1 MAVDPF
7 APEELARLLESDAA
21 RPTLLKRRESKT
33 LELKANFSLSDDA
46 KVDYARTM
54 AAFSNREG
62 GYLMFGIRDKPHE
75 KDGMQNSKLD
85 ELDPRVLSQFLQN
98 HFSPNIDW
106 EHRVHEVDGKRFGF
120 IYVWPAK
127 RKPVVCIAANSK
139 GKTLRDGDVFYRYQ
153 GETKLIGSSEL
164 HGLIEERI
172 EQERRLWQN
181 LLKTAAHLTPPSVA
195 FLDFQSGRL
204 TGAEGTLMIGEELL
218 DKVKFIQEGRL
229 DESGEPTL
237 NVVGDV
243 HVAPTV
249 AIPVDRA
256 VPVDPSA
263 RCDLWESEAIKSI
276 TDRIGGQIKWGDST
290 KSMTSPMFRDVIAAY
305 GIDSPSPM
313 MYIPQKAGSR
323 KQYGDCLADW
333 MVEQYTRDHD
343 FFWKANHHVRRRGHT
358 AEGDFATPGAGR
370 RDVEL
375 DHELGEE
382 GG

>member
-1 MAVDPF
+1 MAFDPF

-62 GYLMFGIRDKPHE
+62 GYLMFGIRDRPHE
-75 KDGMQNSKLD
+75 KDGMQNTRLD
-85 ELDPRVLSQFLQN
+85 ELDPRVMSQFLQN

-106 EHRVHEVDGKRFGF
+106 EHRVQEVDGKRFGF

-164 HGLIEERI
+164 HALIEERI

-218 DKVKFIQEGRL
+218 DKVKFIQEGRFS
-229 DESGEPTL
+229 ESGEPTL

-276 TDRIGGQIKWGDST
+276 TDRVGTQIKWGSAT
-290 KSMTSPMFRDVIAAY
+290 KSMTSPMFRDVILAH
-305 GIDSPSPM
+305 GVESPSPM

-323 KQYGDCLADW
+323 KQYGNCLADW
-333 MVEQYTRDHD
+333 IVERYKEDPD
-343 FFWKANHHVRRRGHT
+343 FFYKAHMRVRTVGSEP
-358 AEGDFATPGAGR
+358 EGEFETPEAGR

-375 DHELGEE
+375 DPEAGEAV
-382 GG
+382 G